1 MSKKTKIVNAEKSKN
16 EEEQDKI
23 INFYNHPIVQKL
35 NPTFDDECY
44 KKTGIKYNSKTIVIG
59 STGSGKSSFVLNYLS
74 RCPYRYGHITIV
86 NSGMVEP
93 LYEFLQKQIGEE
105 RITFFKY
112 NELPPLNE
120 FGNKGET
127 QLLVCDDLIANKKQ
141 DKLED
146 YAIRCRKFGKG
157 ISLMYLSQKYYSVPI
172 IIRAQAQYL
181 IIIKVSDQQ
190 DLKRILKQS
199 DMGVKIEQLVA
210 MYEVATA
217 EQFGFLKIDLGC
229 SDLNRKFSKNFL
241 QYFCINSDGSVTL

>member
-1 MSKKTKIVNAEKSKN
+1 MSKKSTKIIKEEPKN
-16 EEEQDKI
+16 DDLV
-23 INFYNHPIVQKL
+23 NFYNHPIVQKL
-35 NPTFDDECY
+35 NPTFDDQCY
-44 KKTGIKYNSKTIVIG
+44 KMTGIKYNSKTIIIG

-93 LYEFLQKQIGEE
+93 LYEFLEKQIGEDP
-105 RITFFKY
+105 ITFFKY

-141 DKLED
+141 EKLED
-146 YAIRCRKFGKG
+146 YAIRCRKHGKG
-157 ISLMYLSQKYYSVPI
+157 VSMMYLSQKYYSIPI
-172 IIRAQAQYL
+172 IIRAQAQYI

-199 DMGVKIEQLVA
+199 DIEQLIK
-210 MYEVATA
+210 MYEIVTA
-217 EQFGFLKIDLGC
+217 EQFGVLKIDLGC
-229 SDLNRKFSKNFL
+229 NDLRFKFSKTIL
-241 QYFCINSDGSVTL
+241 RYFSISSDGSVSL